1 MYCSPVWTVLAQL
14 DLPNPAVSAFLY
26 AYRTENTVK
35 TKEPLT
41 ESFLIRFRKLPAMFC
56 SQNAN
61 FFPTPFEHFC
71 FCKLQSLVLF
81 FPITEKPA
89 VEDAEGCDKKRLL
102 EIKTYVV

>member
-14 DLPNPAVSAFLY
+14 DLPNPAASALLH
-26 AYRTENTVK
+26 AYCTENTVK

-41 ESFLIRFRKLPAMFC
+41 ESFLIRFRKHPAMFC

-61 FFPTPFEHFC
+61 FFQPLLSIFASVNS
-71 FCKLQSLVLF
+71 SLLYF

-89 VEDAEGCDKKRLL
+89 VEDVEGCDKKRLL
-102 EIKTYVV
+102 EINTYVV